1 MQLEVLR
8 DWDLFL
14 SRLLFLGVWKWARV
28 SDYRSQKTA
37 DVLKNDPSRLN
48 EVWEND
54 QFSVDLG
61 LNRSYFLSKC

>member
-28 SDYRSQKTA
+28 SDYRSQKTT
-37 DVLKNDPSRLN
+37 DLLNNDRSRLN

-54 QFSVDLG
+54 QFSVDLR